1 MIKETNP
8 KDAVGIKKWR
18 YFSTVPFTVVA
29 EVGIALL
36 EGARKYGRH
45 NYRVTGLR
53 ASVYLDAAVGHMGQW
68 YEGEDIDADSNL
80 SHITKAIASLVIL
93 RDAMIQDKLVDD
105 RPPKANL
112 DKVRTEMQ
120 AVVDELFIKYP
131 EPVPAFTQEG
141 VDAEK
146 VDTGEDMVD
155 AFRYMLQSGHVDREL
170 GNLGKPIGEFD
181 EVVNTYD
188 GFKVGAIAYKRC
200 YCRHTEDSTV
210 WKGAK
215 CLMCG
220 GRKSEL
226 KLKSDEV

>member
-29 EVGIALL
+29 EVGVALL

-45 NYRVTGLR
+45 NYRVTGVR

-131 EPVPAFTQEG
+131 DPVPAFTQEG

-146 VDTGEDMVD
+146 VDNGEDMVD

-181 EVVNTYD
+181 EVVDTDD
-188 GFKVGAIAYKRC
+188 GFKVSGIVYKKC
-200 YCRHTEDSTV
+200 YCSHTEDSTV

-215 CLMCG
+215 CVICG
-220 GRKSEL
+220 GRKR
-226 KLKSDEV
+226 KLKEGE

>member
-8 KDAVGIKKWR
+8 KDAVGIQKWR
-18 YFSTVPFTVVA
+18 YFSTIPLTVMA
-29 EVGIALL
+29 ELGVALL

-45 NYRVTGLR
+45 NYRVTGVR

-131 EPVPAFTQEG
+131 DPVPAFTQEG
-141 VDAEK
+141 VEETVKKKKAEEN
-146 VDTGEDMVD
+146 DEQLDS
-155 AFRYMLQSGHVDREL
+155 FRYMNMPCSVA
-170 GNLGKPIGEFD
+170 NFKPIGEFD

-200 YCRHTEDSTV
+200 YCKHTEKSTV

-220 GRKSEL
+220 GHKSEL